1 MDMKH
6 LKKHIIL
13 AAFLILI
20 LGACSEYNIF
30 VEPKA
35 EIVLEKTNF
44 DVLEPVYVQNTGSG
58 ETFTF
63 WPGDEGQD
71 YSQVDVSRNEGLP
84 PNRGNDF
91 EYSYLRS
98 GTYTLTVIA
107 SSYNEETGKYT
118 QDISTVQITINPGN
132 NGNNFTRFAIDNAF
146 AGYSPEGIIEDTHIS
161 IPIAFVNRVWA
172 PNTSDSA
179 YAGLINRRPPLF
191 SVNSSSAKVYS
202 EEGTLLIGKDLENYA
217 LNLIDKA
224 TLDPIVRKFTVV
236 QDGIS
241 KEYSV
246 AAIFYPEI
254 SNLSVLGTSALQYSE
269 DGVSSANE
277 DEIKKYQI
285 AYPDKTFYGVF
296 LVGVN
301 ENTLKNA
308 TLDFDLPEDVSVY
321 LKETGEQIVQNVTT
335 VDFTNAPVVFRVKKS
350 IDGFSVES
358 EFSVY
363 ITVF

>member
-1 MDMKH
+1 MIH
-6 LKKHIIL
+6 IKKHIITTFCL
-13 AAFLILI
+13 ALI

-35 EIVLEKTNF
+35 DIVLEKTNF
-44 DVLEPVYVQNTGSG
+44 DVLEPVYVQNLSSG

-98 GTYTLTVIA
+98 GTYTMTVIA
-107 SSYNEETGKYT
+107 SSYNEETGKYA
-118 QDISTVQITINPGN
+118 QDISTVQITVNPGN
-132 NGNNFTRFAIDNAF
+132 NGNVFTRFAIDNAF
-146 AGYSPEGIIEDTHIS
+146 AGYSPEGIIEDKHIS
-161 IPIAFVNRVWA
+161 IPISFINRSYGV
-172 PNTSDSA
+172 PDTI
-179 YAGLINRRPPLF
+179 YAGLINKRPPLF
-191 SVNSSSAKVYS
+191 SLNSSSAKVYS
-202 EEGTLLIGKDLENYA
+202 EEGTLLLGRGDDDYD
-217 LNLIDKA
+217 LNLIDEV
-224 TLDPIVRKFTVV
+224 TLAPIIRKFTVV

-241 KEYSV
+241 NEYSV

-254 SNLSVLGTSALQYSE
+254 SNLSVSGTSALQYSE
-269 DGVSSANE
+269 DGISSADE
-277 DEIKKYQI
+277 DEIKKLQL

-296 LVGVN
+296 LVRAN
-301 ENTLKNA
+301 ENSLKNA
-308 TLDFDLPEDVSVY
+308 TLDFDLPEGVSVY
-321 LKETGEQIVQNVTT
+321 LKETGEQIEQNVTT